1 MRRLYRLPDD
11 PDQLVVQRVQVRF
24 VAQAGRERFQGL
36 SGVVLAAVEAPVY
49 EGLDASPQWVKQ
61 CCYHER
67 GDDYGELRLLL
78 LACERTEHE
87 LGRRHPAEIHQRQRR
102 REGTVDQRTVD
113 DEVYVVKAVAED
125 SYANSDRQT
134 HQTHHAEHETA
145 PLQPSH
151 AGQIGDAAGEDG
163 AADQYHYNVG
173 EQLHLLALDPPRA
186 AEAHRHRRYR
196 PTAPTRKR
204 ASTAPNIGRSPPRPS
219 M

>member
-78 LACERTEHE
+78 LACERPEDE
-87 LGRRHPAEIHQRQRR
+87 LGRRHPAEIHQRQRH
-102 REGTVDQRTVD
+102 REGTVDQGAVD
-113 DEVYVVKAVAED
+113 NEVYLVEAVAED
-125 SYANSDRQT
+125 RYAHGNRQT
-134 HQTHHAEHETA
+134 NEGLHTEFERD
-145 PLQPSH
+145 LSQPPQ
-151 AGQIGDAAGEDG
+151 AGHVRDSAGEG
-163 AADQYHYNVG
+163 
-173 EQLHLLALDPPRA
+173 
-186 AEAHRHRRYR
+186 
-196 PTAPTRKR
+196 
-204 ASTAPNIGRSPPRPS
+204 
-219 M
+219 

>member
-49 EGLDASPQWVKQ
+49 EGLDATSQGGEQ

-87 LGRRHPAEIHQRQRR
+87 LGRRHPPKYTSAN
-102 REGTVDQRTVD
+102 V
-113 DEVYVVKAVAED
+113 AV
-125 SYANSDRQT
+125 RG
-134 HQTHHAEHETA
+134 
-145 PLQPSH
+145 P
-151 AGQIGDAAGEDG
+151 
-163 AADQYHYNVG
+163 
-173 EQLHLLALDPPRA
+173 
-186 AEAHRHRRYR
+186 
-196 PTAPTRKR
+196 
-204 ASTAPNIGRSPPRPS
+204 
-219 M
+219 